1 MFIGHFAPAFIAA
14 AVSPERPRLG
24 LMFVAAQL
32 VDWGF
37 FLLTLAGVEHMRIV
51 DPPASVMAPIDFYHM
66 PFTHSLIGAAIWA
79 AAMLGVVAVLRRDL
93 VLGALAGL
101 VVLSHWLLDWLVHVP
116 DLTIDGTPPKLG
128 LGLWNLPWVAIP
140 LELGLT
146 LAAFAFYL
154 RRTRGPAGPPAI
166 LIGVMLLLQAISW
179 FGPHPT
185 SAGAAFAIQAL
196 FAFGLMT
203 VLATWVGENRWFR
216 KRGNLAFALQ

>member
-1 MFIGHFAPAFIAA
+1 MFIGHFAPAFVAA
-14 AVSPERPRLG
+14 AISPERPRLG
-24 LMFVAAQL
+24 MMFVAAQL
-32 VDWGF
+32 VDWAF
-37 FLLTLAGVEHMRIV
+37 FLFTMVGVEHMRVV
-51 DPPASVMAPIDFYHM
+51 DPPASVMAPIDFHHM
-66 PFTHSLIGAAIWA
+66 PYTHSLIGAGLWA
-79 AAMLGVVAVLRRDL
+79 AVMLGVVTIYRRDWQ
-93 VLGALAGL
+93 LGALAAM

-146 LAAFAFYL
+146 LGAFAFYL

-179 FGPHPT
+179 FGPHPE
-185 SAGAAFAIQAL
+185 SAGLFFAMQALIAFAV
-196 FAFGLMT
+196 MT
-203 VLATWVGENRWFR
+203 GLATWAGENRWFR

>member
-24 LMFVAAQL
+24 AMFVAAQL

-37 FLLTLAGVEHMRIV
+37 FALSIVGVEHMRAV

-66 PFTHSLIGAAIWA
+66 PYTHSLIGVAVWA
-79 AAMLGVVAVLRRDL
+79 AAMLVVVAVHRRDWQ
-93 VLGALAGL
+93 LGLLAGL
-101 VVLSHWLLDWLVHVP
+101 VAVSHWLLDWLVHVP
-116 DLTIDGTPPKLG
+116 DLTLDGSAPKLG
-128 LGLWNLPWVAIP
+128 FGLWNVPWVSIP

-146 LAAFAFYL
+146 LGAFAFYL

-179 FGPHPT
+179 FGPHPQT
-185 SAGAAFAIQAL
+185 AGVFFAIQAL
-196 FAFGLMT
+196 IAFTVMT
-203 VLATWVGENRWFR
+203 MLATWVGENRWFR